1 MNTDKA
7 IHSWRDLADQLTIEQ
22 INQLERYER
31 ESPDPTEIAAGLLD
45 LAREHARDN
54 LADMF
59 MAHVPTPAG
68 AVKVWP
74 WQKGTHGVQRRE
86 FDGTTRRVKGA
97 TVYIGGRQHA
107 NGTAER
113 WIAVECREL
122 DAITAGQARRLAAAL
137 NEAADE
143 IEALS
148 TAEARHAHLEH

>member
-1 MNTDKA
+1 MNTDNA
-7 IHSWRDLADQLTIEQ
+7 VHSWRDLADQLTIEQ

-31 ESPDPTEIAAGLLD
+31 ESPDPAKIAAGLLD
-45 LAREHARDN
+45 LARQHACDN
-54 LADMF
+54 LTDTL

-74 WQKGTHGVQRRE
+74 WQKGTRGVQRRE

-97 TVYIGGRQHA
+97 TVCIGGRQHA
-107 NGTAER
+107 SGTAER
-113 WIAVECREL
+113 WIAVECRDL

-143 IEALS
+143 IEGLS
-148 TAEARHAHLEH
+148 SA